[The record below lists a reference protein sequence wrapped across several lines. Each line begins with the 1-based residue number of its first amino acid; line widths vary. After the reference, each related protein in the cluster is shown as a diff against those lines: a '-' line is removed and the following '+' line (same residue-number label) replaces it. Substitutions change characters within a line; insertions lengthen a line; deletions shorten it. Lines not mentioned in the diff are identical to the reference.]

1 MGYIILLLVVVLVF
15 LVLIKPERSDFN
27 ERGGI
32 LTYADCPPKSEK
44 NMFRT
49 WKNPIKEVPDELVTP
64 MNEAMKMNPEY
75 DMYYFSDEDV
85 LKFIGDHFPDD
96 LDAYNSLV
104 PGAYKADVFRL
115 MVLYKYG
122 GVYNDIGHTFL
133 VPIEEIKGPTSNH
146 VFVKD
151 MDDSINSFYWIHD
164 AFIIAPAGSEIIKK
178 MLDRALTNV
187 KNKSYG
193 ENMMD
198 IAGPSTVGKALNMFW
213 GKPEKTP
220 IITGEFNNV
229 KIIQLDQGYIN
240 SDYLK
245 VIKTKIDKY
254 TEIVYSDDSH
264 YGQLYSEHKVYK

>member
-1 MGYIILLLVVVLVF
+1 MYTIIILLVVVLVF

-151 MDDSINSFYWIHD
+151 DESLNYWIYNS
-164 AFIIAPAGSEIIKK
+164 FIIAPAGSEIIKK

-193 ENMMD
+193 EDLFD
-198 IAGPSTVGKALNMFW
+198 ITGPTNTGKALNMFW
-213 GKPEKTP
+213 SRPE
-220 IITGEFNNV
+220 
-229 KIIQLDQGYIN
+229 
-240 SDYLK
+240 
-245 VIKTKIDKY
+245 KTKIDAGDKEGTRILTHPMHGDIY
-254 TEIVYSDDSH
+254 EASNKLIKTKFDNYYEIVYSDDSH